1 MHNRKPK
8 NHTYIYILIRCISYC
23 DTMKMQYSIIFDVDC
38 VESIDEIRGLVS
50 RSAYINELLKKEI
63 KRVDGEKVVKPEND
77 KSVPVKNI
85 DVNIVSQDQAIE
97 TEIRRLISS
106 LKNHHKSISEI
117 RMFMKASLA
126 TINNIQPGRIITLE
140 ELSGLVREE
149 AEKQGVRC
157 ID

>member
-1 MHNRKPK
+1 
-8 NHTYIYILIRCISYC
+8 
-23 DTMKMQYSIIFDVDC
+23 MKKQYSITFDVDC
-38 VESIDEIRGLVS
+38 VESIDEIKGLVS

-63 KRVDGEKVVKPEND
+63 KRVNGEKVVKPEND
-77 KSVPVKNI
+77 KSVHVENI

-97 TEIRRLISS
+97 TEIHRLIPS

-117 RMFMKASLA
+117 KMFMKASLT

-140 ELSGLVREE
+140 ELAGLVRDE
-149 AEKQGVRC
+149 AEKQGVQC